1 MTVDSDTSAW
11 AILLKAS
18 TQIED
23 GVVTIKRGVEIAFAE
38 LRSIDTELVAIGL
51 PTKQPDLLAGEDI
64 DRCLE
69 LARDGTTR
77 IRRAVALS
85 MAIQGQGGSA

>member
-1 MTVDSDTSAW
+1 VTVDSDASAW
-11 AILLKAS
+11 TILLQAS
-18 TQIED
+18 TQIEES
-23 GVVTIKRGVEIAFAE
+23 VATIKRGVEIAFAE

-51 PTKQPDLLAGEDI
+51 PTKRPDLLGGEDI

-69 LARDGTTR
+69 LARDVTTR

-85 MAIQGQGGSA
+85 MAVEGQGGRA